1 MLYMMTGACLK
12 GRKGLVT
19 LLVGTVLGLSL
30 GCALTL
36 TYSIKLSS
44 GVSYREDFD
53 RLPRMALESTDK
65 TRLDIVQVSCTIDT
79 KSIKV
84 FKYLSP
90 SFYCRKIVS
99 HLHSTPLLLH
109 LT

>member
-1 MLYMMTGACLK
+1 MLCNKLVRSAVLYMMSGACLK

-65 TRLDIVQVSCTIDT
+65 ARLGIVQVSCTAKASYY
-79 KSIKV
+79 KSI
-84 FKYLSP
+84 
-90 SFYCRKIVS
+90 
-99 HLHSTPLLLH
+99 
-109 LT
+109 